1 MMLIHTTGLDAG
13 ALPVN
18 NHHQV
23 YAGMPHDRRND
34 GSLRPARV
42 VVVSQVSKD
51 LLPNTSRSMAKASLP
66 PAPEKP
72 KSSPPAEAK
81 KRVLIVDDHP
91 IFRDGI
97 AQLINDQSDLMVC
110 GGVCS
115 AAHALTAVEQCQ
127 PDIMVVDIS
136 IQGTNG
142 IELMKSIRAQ
152 HPTLPALMV
161 SMHDENI
168 YAERA
173 LRAGARG
180 YIMKHAPPEKVVEAI
195 RRVLSGGLYLSEAIG
210 GRLLDTF
217 LNGRADSTVG
227 SSAVD
232 KLSDRELEIFR
243 ALGEGRGTREIARTL
258 FLSVKTVETHR
269 AHIKEKLKLQTAP
282 ELVRAA
288 VEWVNQEANLGTPP
302 PP

>member
-1 MMLIHTTGLDAG
+1 MAPIHITGLDAG
-13 ALPVN
+13 ALPANILRHPDV
-18 NHHQV
+18 
-23 YAGMPHDRRND
+23 GMPRDKRTT
-34 GSLRPARV
+34 RPQRQARV
-42 VVVSQVSKD
+42 VLVSQDTND
-51 LLPNTSRSMAKASLP
+51 LLLNSSRSMAKASQ

-97 AQLINDQSDLMVC
+97 AQLINDQTDLMVC

-152 HPTLPALMV
+152 HPALPALMV

-180 YIMKHAPPEKVVEAI
+180 YIMKHAAPEKVVEAI

-217 LNGRADSTVG
+217 LNGRGDSTVG

-288 VEWVNQEANLGTPP
+288 VEWVNQEANLGAPP

>member
-1 MMLIHTTGLDAG
+1 
-13 ALPVN
+13 
-18 NHHQV
+18 
-23 YAGMPHDRRND
+23 
-34 GSLRPARV
+34 
-42 VVVSQVSKD
+42 
-51 LLPNTSRSMAKASLP
+51 MAKVP
-66 PAPEKP
+66 NPAPEK
-72 KSSPPAEAK
+72 KEAPGAVAK
-81 KRVLIVDDHP
+81 RRVLVVDDHP

-97 AQLINDQSDLMVC
+97 SQLINHQPDLHVC

-115 AAHALTAVEQCQ
+115 AAHALSAVEEFK
-127 PDIMVVDIS
+127 PDILVVDIS

-161 SMHDENI
+161 SMHDENT

-180 YIMKHAPPEKVVEAI
+180 YIMKEAEPEKVIEAI
-195 RRVLSGGLYLSEAIG
+195 RRVLGGGLYLSEAIG

-217 LNGRADSTVG
+217 LKGRGDQVG
-227 SSAVD
+227 TSAVD
-232 KLSDRELEIFR
+232 QLSDRELEIFR
-243 ALGEGRGTREIARTL
+243 AIGEGRGTRDIARSL

-269 AHIKEKLKLQTAP
+269 AHIKEKLNLQTAP

-288 VEWVNQEANLGTPP
+288 VEWVNREANL
-302 PP
+302 

>member
-1 MMLIHTTGLDAG
+1 
-13 ALPVN
+13 
-18 NHHQV
+18 
-23 YAGMPHDRRND
+23 
-34 GSLRPARV
+34 
-42 VVVSQVSKD
+42 
-51 LLPNTSRSMAKASLP
+51 MAKATP
-66 PAPEKP
+66 PATEKET
-72 KSSPPAEAK
+72 SSSAETK
-81 KRVLIVDDHP
+81 RRVLIVDDHP

-97 AQLINDQSDLMVC
+97 AQLINDQPDLFVC

-115 AAHALTAVEQCQ
+115 AAHALSAVEQSQ
-127 PDIMVVDIS
+127 PDVMIIDIS

-152 HPTLPALMV
+152 YPALPALMV

-180 YIMKHAPPEKVVEAI
+180 YIMKHATPDKVVEAI
-195 RRVLSGGLYLSEAIG
+195 RRVLAGGLYLSEAMG

-217 LNGRADSTVG
+217 LNGRSESPE
-227 SSAVD
+227 SSSVVD

-243 ALGEGRGTREIARTL
+243 ALGEGRGTREIARAL

-288 VEWVNQEANLGTPP
+288 VEWVNQEANV
-302 PP
+302 

>member
-1 MMLIHTTGLDAG
+1 MVKV
-13 ALPVN
+13 P
-18 NHHQV
+18 
-23 YAGMPHDRRND
+23 
-34 GSLRPARV
+34 
-42 VVVSQVSKD
+42 
-51 LLPNTSRSMAKASLP
+51 P
-66 PAPEKP
+66 PAPGPASKP
-72 KSSPPAEAK
+72 TPAGVAK
-81 KRVLIVDDHP
+81 RRVLIVDDHP

-97 AQLINDQSDLMVC
+97 SQLINHQPDLEVC

-115 AAHALTAVEQCQ
+115 AAHALSAVEQFK
-127 PDIMVVDIS
+127 PDIIVVDIS

-152 HPTLPALMV
+152 HPNLPALMV
-161 SMHDENI
+161 SMHDENT

-180 YIMKHAPPEKVVEAI
+180 YIMKEAEPEKVIDAI

-217 LNGRADSTVG
+217 LRGRGDHVG
-227 SSAVD
+227 TSAVD
-232 KLSDRELEIFR
+232 QLSDRELEVFR
-243 ALGEGRGTREIARTL
+243 AIGEGRGTREIARSL

-269 AHIKEKLKLQTAP
+269 AHIKEKLNLQTAP

-288 VEWVNQEANLGTPP
+288 VEWVNREANL
-302 PP
+302 